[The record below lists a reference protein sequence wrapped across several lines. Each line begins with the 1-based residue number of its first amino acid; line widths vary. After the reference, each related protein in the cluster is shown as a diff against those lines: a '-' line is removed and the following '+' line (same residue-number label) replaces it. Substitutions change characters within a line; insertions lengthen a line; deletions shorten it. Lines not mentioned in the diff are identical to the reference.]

1 MFRLMFMTFWGESRS
16 DHVTQGHIHESPAIM
31 TAPLVLLAV
40 PAAALGI
47 AVGWPPEAGWLHH
60 FLEPVFF
67 EVEHHEFHWLGA
79 GGFLMVLSLAVVLV
93 GIAIAYRMYVRDTSA
108 PARLAERMPVA
119 YRASLNK
126 LYMDEIY
133 EVVPIRATVNLATW
147 LWTWF
152 DVKVI
157 DGAVNGIARLCL
169 AAGER
174 LRPLQT
180 GRVQNYALSIFV
192 GMAILVVVFAWVW
205 VS

>member
-1 MFRLMFMTFWGESRS
+1 M
-16 DHVTQGHIHESPAIM
+16 
-31 TAPLVLLAV
+31 
-40 PAAALGI
+40 PAA
-47 AVGWPPEAGWLHH
+47 H
-60 FLEPVFF
+60 
-67 EVEHHEFHWLGA
+67 
-79 GGFLMVLSLAVVLV
+79 
-93 GIAIAYRMYVRDTSA
+93 
-108 PARLAERMPVA
+108 
-119 YRASLNK
+119 RASLNK

-192 GMAILVVVFAWVW
+192 GMAILVVVFTWVW